1 MLAGPTYFW
10 ININQPSWPARQA
23 KHRSVR
29 HISSLPA
36 ATRPGKKTAQVG
48 WQDPHSSLFSFFS
61 STILSNFLCLTKV
74 VL

>member
-10 ININQPSWPARQA
+10 ININQPSWLAEQAR
-23 KHRSVR
+23 HCSVR
-29 HISSLPA
+29 HSSSLPA
-36 ATRPGKKTAQVG
+36 ATRPLEKTAQVS

-61 STILSNFLCLTKV
+61 STILSNFLYLTKV